1 MVAKV
6 ALRVPEAEVKVDK
19 EVAEPSQS
27 KMPVGKLHR
36 SMGISVKLTSPT
48 TPAVEQAPVEVPPLS
63 LEQLKTYWGEM
74 LEAMKQDAP
83 KLAEQL
89 QDRELNGV
97 HTITF
102 ETTER
107 QNDR

>member
-1 MVAKV
+1 
-6 ALRVPEAEVKVDK
+6 
-19 EVAEPSQS
+19 
-27 KMPVGKLHR
+27 
-36 SMGISVKLTSPT
+36 MGISVKLTSPT

-89 QDRELNGV
+89 QDRELKNGV